1 MLRSLYTGLHHPSF
15 FISPN
20 FFLGLLG
27 PSICY
32 ERINV
37 AIIALFRL
45 TFRIIEWQSWKGPYR
60 WSPKLSMKSER
71 LETPEADFS

>member
-15 FISPN
+15 LISSN

-27 PSICY
+27 PSICH

-45 TFRIIEWQSWKGPYR
+45 TLGIIEWQSWKGPYR
-60 WSPKLSMKSER
+60 WSPKLSMKSEH

>member
-1 MLRSLYTGLHHPSF
+1 MLGSLYTGLHHPSF
-15 FISPN
+15 LIRFN

-27 PSICY
+27 LSICH

-60 WSPKLSMKSER
+60 WRPKLSMKSEH
-71 LETPEADFS
+71 LETPEANFS